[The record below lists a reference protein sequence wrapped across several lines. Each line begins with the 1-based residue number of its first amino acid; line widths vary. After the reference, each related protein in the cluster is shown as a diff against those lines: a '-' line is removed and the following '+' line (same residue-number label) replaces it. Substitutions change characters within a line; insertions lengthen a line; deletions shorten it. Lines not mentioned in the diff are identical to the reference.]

1 MLPSLCQPPLSAIGP
16 APSTGHCH
24 TGDLGRNSRG
34 GVPNIPKGC
43 RFPWNRCAAASCSAA
58 GNPGRPPY
66 NAELPVPK
74 GPPSTGKAAWGQR
87 HRAAPGDT
95 LLPHSTSH
103 SSPPGAARFQALY
116 DLKTTKKQTKRPK
129 TRNKY
134 NRSNGWVSPRTQR
147 RGTAAAMLSQGM
159 LPACPHPAGHLSPPV
174 TPHPHGQECHRAV
187 PAAAIRVT
195 SPHGGAGA
203 PAAACFAA
211 GRLQG
216 QLAAAGLE
224 QRGLF

>member
-74 GPPSTGKAAWGQR
+74 GPLSTGKAAWGRR

-116 DLKTTKKQTKRPK
+116 DLKTKTKNKQNDPK
-129 TRNKY
+129 QEINTI
-134 NRSNGWVSPRTQR
+134 GATVGCPQGR
-147 RGTAAAMLSQGM
+147 RGGAQLRQCYHRGCSLRAPTQLGTF
-159 LPACPHPAGHLSPPV
+159 HP
-174 TPHPHGQECHRAV
+174 Q
-187 PAAAIRVT
+187 
-195 SPHGGAGA
+195 
-203 PAAACFAA
+203 
-211 GRLQG
+211 
-216 QLAAAGLE
+216 
-224 QRGLF
+224 